1 MVARQRP
8 RRLCRR
14 DHRRQPDQALSRPAD
29 RADRLAARAAADPR
43 QSGRDCFRGRS
54 VLAAVHQ
61 PLEQRRHRAGGPCP
75 YRQFSSRLFRP
86 GMELRGRGPSDRGA
100 DLDGARRPHH
110 LCRVA
115 VAAGGGYSR
124 ERPVLAADAARQR
137 SRPSRHDIGR
147 RFCARHPR
155 GRRTSPAHRCGTFLA
170 DHSSARR
177 HHRRQARLVSGF
189 RAADGGRARPELDR
203 QPSLHR
209 RGDDTAG
216 AWKVARHRCR
226 ARTGAVG
233 RPRGRVAPTPRSRPR
248 DDIHR
253 GEQQSGPAMGARLDH
268 TARPRRRRL
277 RVRTT
282 ASERSRRPVDHR
294 GLSVV
299 RRLGPRHHD
308 QPAGA
313 DPGDR
318 SCGHRAPHPQDI
330 RQLRQRGNAAQCFPR
345 RRRSPGVQ
353 HRRCIAVV
361 FRGVA
366 RLRRCDRRHRQPARG
381 VPGIVR
387 HDRMA
392 SAGHPLRDR
401 RGCRGRSA
409 QGRRGGRASDLD
421 GRQGRRLGGHAPHR
435 QAG

>member
-1 MVARQRP
+1 MVDRQRP

-43 QSGRDCFRGRS
+43 QSGRNCFRGRS

-61 PLEQRRHRAGGPCP
+61 PLEQRRHRAGGSCP
-75 YRQFSSRLFRP
+75 HRQLSSRLFRP

-124 ERPVLAADAARQR
+124 ERPVVAADAARQR
-137 SRPSRHDIGR
+137 SRPSRHDLGR
-147 RFCARHPR
+147 RFCARHSR

-226 ARTGAVG
+226 ARTGAV
-233 RPRGRVAPTPRSRPR
+233 APTSRPR
-248 DDIHR
+248 CADASIT
-253 GEQQSGPAMGARLDH
+253 
-268 TARPRRRRL
+268 TARRYPPRRAA
-277 RVRTT
+277 VRPCDGRPAGSHGSPSPPTPSCLHDRFRAFPT
-282 ASERSRRPVDHR
+282 ASRSSRAIR
-294 GLSVV
+294 GS
-299 RRLGPRHHD
+299 
-308 QPAGA
+308 AIGA
-313 DPGDR
+313 ETP
-318 SCGHRAPHPQDI
+318 
-330 RQLRQRGNAAQCFPR
+330 
-345 RRRSPGVQ
+345 
-353 HRRCIAVV
+353 
-361 FRGVA
+361 
-366 RLRRCDRRHRQPARG
+366 
-381 VPGIVR
+381 
-387 HDRMA
+387 
-392 SAGHPLRDR
+392 
-401 RGCRGRSA
+401 
-409 QGRRGGRASDLD
+409 
-421 GRQGRRLGGHAPHR
+421 
-435 QAG
+435 